1 MLESLIARWQL
12 ITLVLGVAVF
22 SAWETRAP
30 FFSHPGGKAR
40 LRHGARNLTLT
51 ALNGLVTL
59 VVFAAA
65 TVFVAD
71 RTAEHRWGLLN
82 QWPLSPAA
90 QGILAVLAF
99 DLWTYWWH
107 RMNHRIP
114 FLWRFHRMHHSDSEM
129 DVTSGTRFHF
139 GEIAMSSAIR
149 LALIPAIG
157 IPLVPMLIYD
167 TILIASVQFHH
178 SNVALPGKVDRY
190 WRYLLV
196 SPFMHKVH
204 HSRWRPETD
213 SNYSSLLSVWDRL
226 FASYREKDDPG
237 EIRFGLDEFDSEQH
251 QTIRGLL
258 VMPLVNASRKAPRAP
273 AHRPPSRSH
282 A

>member
-1 MLESLIARWQL
+1 MIETLIVRWQP
-12 ITLVLGVAVF
+12 VALLAGLALF
-22 SAWETRAP
+22 AAWETAAP
-30 FFSHPGGKAR
+30 FFPQPGGKAR
-40 LRHGARNLTLT
+40 LRHDARNLAVA
-51 ALNGLVTL
+51 ALNGLVIIVL
-59 VVFAAA
+59 FAAA
-65 TVFVAD
+65 TVFIAD

-82 QWPLSPAA
+82 QLPLSPVAH
-90 QGILAVLAF
+90 GILAVLAF

-107 RMNHRIP
+107 RINHRIP
-114 FLWRFHRMHHSDSEM
+114 FLWRFHRMHHSDPAM
-129 DVTSGTRFHF
+129 DVTTGMRFHF
-139 GEIAMSSAIR
+139 GEIVMSSAIR

-157 IPLVPMLIYD
+157 IPLIPMLIYD
-167 TILIASVQFHH
+167 TVLTASVQFHH
-178 SNVALPGKVDRY
+178 SNLSLPRQADRY
-190 WRYLLV
+190 LRYLLV

-226 FASYREKDDPG
+226 FRSYRERDDYG
-237 EIRFGLDEFDSEQH
+237 EIRFGLAEFDSSEH

-258 VMPLVNASRKAPRAP
+258 ATPLVNPPRTAPRAP